1 MRAEAT
7 ITSRGTLVE
16 PIGRSPSVGQRRG
29 EVPQQVERALVGPL
43 QVLEAQADRL
53 EGRDLEEE
61 GRQGAVD
68 VVGLAA
74 EIDLLVR
81 LAGQVLAQLRARCGA
96 ARRGSR

>member
-7 ITSRGTLVE
+7 ITSRGTDRRA
-16 PIGRSPSVGQRRG
+16 IGGPPCVGQGRG
-29 EVPQQVERALVGPL
+29 QVPQQVERALVGPL
-43 QVLEAQADRL
+43 QVFEAEADRL
-53 EGRDLEEE
+53 ERGDFEEE

-74 EIDLLVR
+74 EIDLLVC
-81 LAGQVLAQLRARCGA
+81 LARQDICGARARCGG